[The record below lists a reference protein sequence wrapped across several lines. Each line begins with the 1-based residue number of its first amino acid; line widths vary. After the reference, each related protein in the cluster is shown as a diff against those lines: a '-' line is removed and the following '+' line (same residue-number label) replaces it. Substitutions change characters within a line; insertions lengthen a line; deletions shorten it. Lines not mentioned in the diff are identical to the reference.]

1 MSPSAAPTA
10 SAPGTI
16 SFSRLNTRPACA
28 PVNASAAPSRA
39 PPHDSGSSWVASP
52 SMRGFLLRYVM
63 PGYPG
68 ARAPRVAAGS
78 RCRAPDAEAACGR
91 WGRHRASAPA
101 RRPALGSLD
110 VTSRRPAPR
119 QTQHGDSWERVD
131 VPRAYVG
138 VLPAEVR
145 LPDGR
150 PRREVPRPPRC
161 SRSRL
166 RRTGNPIAASRT
178 SSVSSFGP
186 TLR

>member
-68 ARAPRVAAGS
+68 ARAPRVERDAVNLEPRVAG
-78 RCRAPDAEAACGR
+78 RDRALQSGGESCFPAGGR
-91 WGRHRASAPA
+91 LRSSGHRASTIPL
-101 RRPALGSLD
+101 LGVAAE
-110 VTSRRPAPR
+110 VTSEGRSSSGEWRSKRRRTCLAWRPSRRGLA
-119 QTQHGDSWERVD
+119 
-131 VPRAYVG
+131 
-138 VLPAEVR
+138 
-145 LPDGR
+145 GR
-150 PRREVPRPPRC
+150 RRGREPTCQQAHP
-161 SRSRL
+161 RSR
-166 RRTGNPIAASRT
+166 
-178 SSVSSFGP
+178 
-186 TLR
+186 